1 MMAKRRGP
9 AAPGAVK
16 QITSLANPIVKDI
29 RGLALAKNRK
39 ASGLFVAE
47 GLKLVADAVEAGW
60 TIRTLV
66 HASAVAGQPLVRRLA
81 ATDPRQRRHGARG
94 QRGGARQDQPA
105 RQPADRARRLRA
117 AR

>member
-1 MMAKRRGP
+1 MAEGRGP
-9 AAPGAVK
+9 PPPGAVK
-16 QITSLANPIVKDI
+16 QITSLANPMVKEI

-66 HASAVAGQPLVRRLA
+66 HAAQCRRA
-81 ATDPRQRRHGARG
+81 ADGRGWPPRPTPGA
-94 QRGGARQDQPA
+94 ARWS
-105 RQPADRARRLRA
+105 RSARRCSPRSA
-117 AR
+117 GATIRRP